1 MDFNQFLT
9 VSIPSA
15 VVGAGIALWFVR
27 RFPVASIRW
36 LNKVAA
42 KSKALAEKVEAEIK
56 EHT

>member
-1 MDFNQFLT
+1 MNLNQFLA

-15 VVGAGIALWFVR
+15 VVGAALALYLVR

-42 KSKALAEKVEAEIK
+42 KGKALAEKVEVEIK